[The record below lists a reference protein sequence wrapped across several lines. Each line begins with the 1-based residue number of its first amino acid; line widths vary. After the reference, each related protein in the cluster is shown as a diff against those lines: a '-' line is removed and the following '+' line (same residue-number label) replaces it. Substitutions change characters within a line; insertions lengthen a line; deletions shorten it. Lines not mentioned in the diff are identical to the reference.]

1 MSNIS
6 EFWQVWENAESW
18 LVYANKL
25 CIDQLTD
32 NNWRTIFLDWHNKMK
47 LVPACNFVIQLI
59 EKKHYVA
66 NVLLAIWETC
76 LHEKNHNY
84 NPYRFSYKLAFSF
97 FFFFVLS
104 CPFFPLIVLSFCKR
118 VRFSRSWWSGNEKH
132 FCFEF
137 IATCAQLQS
146 YAEFNNHMPLV
157 CNFIKNKT
165 PTQVFSFE
173 FCEIFKNTFFAELRN
188 G

>member
-1 MSNIS
+1 MSNIF

-25 CIDQLTD
+25 CIDQLTN

-97 FFFFVLS
+97 FFFLS
-104 CPFFPLIVLSFCKR
+104 FLVLSFLWLSFLFAKESDFQE
-118 VRFSRSWWSGNEKH
+118 VGG
-132 FCFEF
+132 
-137 IATCAQLQS
+137 
-146 YAEFNNHMPLV
+146 LV
-157 CNFIKNKT
+157 T
-165 PTQVFSFE
+165 
-173 FCEIFKNTFFAELRN
+173 RN
-188 G
+188 ISVLSL

>member
-1 MSNIS
+1 MILCQTFLNSGRYEKMQNLDWSMQIS
-6 EFWQVWENAESW
+6 F
-18 LVYANKL
+18 L
-25 CIDQLTD
+25 
-32 NNWRTIFLDWHNKMK
+32 NWRTIFLDWRNKTK

-76 LHEKNHNY
+76 LHEYNHKY
-84 NPYRFSYKLAFSF
+84 NPYRFSYKLASF
-97 FFFFVLS
+97 FFFVFS

-118 VRFSRSWWSGNEKH
+118 VRFSRGWWSGNEKH

-137 IATCAQLQS
+137 IATCALLQS

-165 PTQVFSFE
+165 PTQVFSCE
-173 FCEIFKNTFFAELRN
+173 FCEIFKNTFFAELLN